1 MAREIEPHDVGGGDG
16 GAIAQVDFACRE
28 GTERSSQHASVGEM
42 GGRCIEL
49 VLRLDV
55 VDRAEEKKNSRKQPE
70 SRVALAAALVRQC
83 RCRSI
88 SNEALAGQSPR
99 QCHPSS
105 EAGSRPPA

>member
-1 MAREIEPHDVGGGDG
+1 MAREIEPHDGGGGDG
-16 GAIAQVDFACRE
+16 GAIAQVDSACRE

-70 SRVALAAALVRQC
+70 SRVALAAALGRQC
-83 RCRSI
+83 RCRLICERRHWRAKAPASGTRRARL
-88 SNEALAGQSPR
+88 E
-99 QCHPSS
+99 
-105 EAGSRPPA
+105 RPPA